1 MVLNNFLKEGF
12 ILSYLIVCLIIIICL
27 HHLFLSKTIPRYS
40 KNKKAEKF
48 CLLLNKFTLI
58 APILAFIIFSVLL
71 STTLKGK
78 FMERSSHAMILTFL
92 WLLFTRIYIFLMS
105 LKPPKSISLS
115 LVINGI
121 FLLSLIIFITPL
133 DRYVTYL
140 YNPLEYWTYFIGI
153 LEGIIFYIGYFP
165 NKNNNFYFYRN
176 KL

>member
-1 MVLNNFLKEGF
+1 
-12 ILSYLIVCLIIIICL
+12 
-27 HHLFLSKTIPRYS
+27 

-105 LKPPKSISLS
+105 LKPPKSISLC

-121 FLLSLIIFITPL
+121 FLLSLIIFITP
-133 DRYVTYL
+133 
-140 YNPLEYWTYFIGI
+140 
-153 LEGIIFYIGYFP
+153 
-165 NKNNNFYFYRN
+165 
-176 KL
+176 

>member
-1 MVLNNFLKEGF
+1 
-12 ILSYLIVCLIIIICL
+12 
-27 HHLFLSKTIPRYS
+27 
-40 KNKKAEKF
+40 
-48 CLLLNKFTLI
+48 
-58 APILAFIIFSVLL
+58 LAFIIFSVLL

-105 LKPPKSISLS
+105 LKPPKSISLC

-153 LEGIIFYIGYFP
+153 LEGI
-165 NKNNNFYFYRN
+165 
-176 KL
+176 

>member
-1 MVLNNFLKEGF
+1 MD
-12 ILSYLIVCLIIIICL
+12 
-27 HHLFLSKTIPRYS
+27 
-40 KNKKAEKF
+40 
-48 CLLLNKFTLI
+48 
-58 APILAFIIFSVLL
+58 
-71 STTLKGK
+71 
-78 FMERSSHAMILTFL
+78 LT
-92 WLLFTRIYIFLMS
+92 S
-105 LKPPKSISLS
+105 LKPPKSISLC

>member
-105 LKPPKSISLS
+105 LKPPKSISLC

-133 DRYVTYL
+133 DRYVTDL
-140 YNPLEYWTYFIGI
+140 YNPL
-153 LEGIIFYIGYFP
+153 
-165 NKNNNFYFYRN
+165 
-176 KL
+176 

>member
-1 MVLNNFLKEGF
+1 
-12 ILSYLIVCLIIIICL
+12 LIVCLIIIICL

-105 LKPPKSISLS
+105 LKPPKSISLC

-133 DRYVTYL
+133 D
-140 YNPLEYWTYFIGI
+140 
-153 LEGIIFYIGYFP
+153 
-165 NKNNNFYFYRN
+165 
-176 KL
+176 